1 MCRYLLFIPT
11 PLFTQY
17 NNDLGN
23 VSIDSYDSELLDTTL
38 LVPIRHPG
46 SLKYDSILQQL
57 KTQEIFLV
65 VCCSL
70 VLEGIVRQRLNNG
83 GTKPQD
89 RADLLNRLQDIYQ
102 EYNQYLDNNP
112 LGRRLHETKQTL
124 SDVENQIQSE
134 RVNAA
139 KRRREDQGVT
149 IRVQSQRRSQRLTN
163 TFPGAPHSQD
173 RINKLNQLR
182 TLEDSRLA
190 RGLVYSIAPCP
201 PGIDLFSDA
210 YREWFLHAK
219 SGKDMQYSANAFGND
234 PTRDLDE
241 EGRDDYLKKRKL
253 GIYGAHANVE
263 RNQMA
268 RQKVALVDLTTESR
282 WNKTGDRGLTIA
294 TCIFCGR
301 SLYKTKNTMHRC
313 PELEQEVL
321 TSENNGLSYAYAFYA
336 HDMSDANMPL
346 NLILKIVNKF
356 Q

>member
-1 MCRYLLFIPT
+1 MIKRDLLTFFENIIDTVFIPT

-139 KRRREDQGVT
+139 KRRRED
-149 IRVQSQRRSQRLTN
+149 
-163 TFPGAPHSQD
+163 
-173 RINKLNQLR
+173 
-182 TLEDSRLA
+182 
-190 RGLVYSIAPCP
+190 
-201 PGIDLFSDA
+201 
-210 YREWFLHAK
+210 
-219 SGKDMQYSANAFGND
+219 
-234 PTRDLDE
+234 
-241 EGRDDYLKKRKL
+241 
-253 GIYGAHANVE
+253 
-263 RNQMA
+263 
-268 RQKVALVDLTTESR
+268 
-282 WNKTGDRGLTIA
+282 
-294 TCIFCGR
+294 
-301 SLYKTKNTMHRC
+301 
-313 PELEQEVL
+313 
-321 TSENNGLSYAYAFYA
+321 
-336 HDMSDANMPL
+336 
-346 NLILKIVNKF
+346 
-356 Q
+356 